1 MKNLLLVVAT
11 LGLYWPWAAVATARL
26 RLGAVAV
33 LSEEPLDGLVGTL
46 RRRTEGDASG
56 DAAADLAGFDFGL

>member
-1 MKNLLLVVAT
+1 MAT

-26 RLGAVAV
+26 RLAAIAV
-33 LSEEPLDGLVGTL
+33 LSDEPLVRLVGAL
-46 RRRTEGDASG
+46 HAAAPDASG